1 MLSTIASLLAI
12 AYLPGAIVF
21 RLPLADRATR
31 AKLPAEERLFW
42 AVIISIL
49 VTTTLAFTLAA
60 MSVYSLRML
69 VWCNVAIAA
78 VLALASLGNLR
89 LGANARLPRWTA
101 VLPAALIAAGV
112 WMYFAVPAAE
122 YVLGGRDPGVYVS
135 EGIQIAQRQS

>member
-21 RLPLADRATR
+21 RLPIADRAKR
-31 AKLPAEERLFW
+31 AALPAEERLFW

-69 VWCNVAIAA
+69 VWCNVAVAA
-78 VLALASLGNLR
+78 ALSLGSLGDLR
-89 LGANARLPRWTA
+89 LGATTRRLGWTA
-101 VLPAALIAAGV
+101 A
-112 WMYFAVPAAE
+112 
-122 YVLGGRDPGVYVS
+122 
-135 EGIQIAQRQS
+135 